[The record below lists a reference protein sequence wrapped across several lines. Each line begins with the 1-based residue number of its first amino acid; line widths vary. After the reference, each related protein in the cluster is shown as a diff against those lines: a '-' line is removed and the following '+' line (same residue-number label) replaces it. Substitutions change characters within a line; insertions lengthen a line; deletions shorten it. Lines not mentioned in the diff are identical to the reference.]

1 MKKQSDKPGTVIIR
15 GVHLGKTQIMTENCA
30 TGNNETDNQKS
41 KLLSQRDIERYVP
54 KTALR
59 PGVAQISQK
68 QHKAN
73 KAASAADRRL
83 PTVVVGFGTKIENS
97 NAVSQQ
103 EWPQGWL
110 VAIEGPMKGRTFPV
124 TYGYNHIGRADSN
137 RICIS
142 DDPGV
147 SSVQCV
153 VHYDSDKRI
162 FFIEK
167 AAQSSQET
175 RLSDGFLVD
184 GGIVPLEAGEIIRIS
199 PQTKLRFMP
208 FCGDYFNWDYEN

>member
-1 MKKQSDKPGTVIIR
+1 MKRFQNKEKSDKPGTVIIH
-15 GVHLGKTQIMTENCA
+15 GVHLGKTQVMTK
-30 TGNNETDNQKS
+30 TSFPNNSETDNQPTKI
-41 KLLSQRDIERYVP
+41 LHQREIDPKVP
-54 KTALR
+54 KTVLR
-59 PGVAQISQK
+59 PEAVLTSGPQNNDSK
-68 QHKAN
+68 P
-73 KAASAADRRL
+73 L
-83 PTVVVGFGTKIENS
+83 PTVVLGFGRKSVPATT
-97 NAVSQQ
+97 VPQQ

-110 VAIEGPMKGRTFPV
+110 VAIEGPMKGRTFPIS
-124 TYGYNHIGRADSN
+124 YGYNHIGRAESN

-175 RLSDGFLVD
+175 RRSDGSLID
-184 GGIVPLEAGEIIRIS
+184 GGIVPLEAGEIILLS